1 MKHGKVEHAKIQK
14 EAPLGITLK
23 KWGKALPRL
32 IVKND
37 DLNKFV
43 DTNDEWIIA
52 RTGIKERRI
61 STDESALDL
70 AVAAAKTALEGEN
83 YEDIN
88 LVIVAT
94 ATPDRIVPS
103 MGALVKRELGLTN
116 AIAFDI
122 NTACSGFIYG
132 VWIAEALMK
141 NGMAVT
147 TNTVNKALIIGVER
161 LSRILNWE
169 DRGTCILFGDGA
181 GAALL
186 EENINEKGILAS
198 FVKNY
203 DDNSN
208 SLTCGMEYLKTP
220 YSNEELDNPEK
231 QYLSMHGTQVFKFAV
246 NAIGEVMEKSLEMAG
261 LSADDIAYFVPHQ
274 ANSRIIVSAAKK
286 FKQPIEKFQISLG
299 ETGNVSAA
307 SVPMALYDI
316 METGKVKKGDKIML
330 MGFGGGLSAG
340 AIIFEI

>member
-1 MKHGKVEHAKIQK
+1 M
-14 EAPLGITLK
+14 GITLK
-23 KWGKALPRL
+23 KTGKALPDL

-37 DLNKFV
+37 DINRFV
-43 DTNDEWIIA
+43 DTNDEWIVA
-52 RTGIKERRI
+52 RTGIHERRA
-61 STDESALDL
+61 STKESAVDL
-70 AVAAAKTALEGEN
+70 AVAASKIALEGEN
-83 YEDIN
+83 YDDIN

-94 ATPDRIVPS
+94 VTPDKIVPS
-103 MGALVKRELGLTN
+103 MGALVKRELGLDN

-132 VWIAEALMK
+132 VWIAEALIN
-141 NGMAVT
+141 NGNVNNAK
-147 TNTVNKALIIGVER
+147 TNVIKKALVIGVER
-161 LSRILNWE
+161 LSRIIDWT

-186 EENINEKGILAS
+186 ESNEEENGILAS

-203 DDNSN
+203 DDTTN

-220 YSNEELDNPEK
+220 FTDEERDNPEK
-231 QYLSMHGTQVFKFAV
+231 QCLSMNGSQVFKFAV
-246 NAIGEVMEKSLEMAG
+246 NAIGEVMEKTLELAG
-261 LSADDIAYFVPHQ
+261 LTPDDISYYVPHQ
-274 ANSRIIVSAAKK
+274 ANSRIISSAAKR
-286 FKQPIEKFQISLG
+286 FKQPIDKFQISLG

-316 METGKVKKGDKIML
+316 METGKIKKGDKIML

-340 AIIFEI
+340 AVIFEV